1 MRTVAQIRKEY
12 QTKRWSGRFTPAS
25 SKSNGLKRRALED
38 QVASL
43 KRENDDLNRNMYEAA
58 QLQRKLCGPRHF
70 RTASFEFASEIFPLR
85 HLSGDFI
92 SVMQRGGDFV
102 FILGDIAGK
111 GLMAGMWFT
120 HMVGMIRREV
130 SVHGDPAAALASVD
144 RNLLISGVE
153 FPLTTLF
160 LAVLNPVS
168 GDLTYCNA
176 GHPPAL
182 LIRDDGDLEELN
194 QGGRVLGVISGSEF
208 VNGRTKLTAGSTLLA
223 YSDGITECRNEA
235 GVEFGAER
243 LVSAVRTPTSGGS
256 SAMLFSVLASVENFA
271 GSGHRDDDI
280 ALMILRRP
288 SDGEMEIPERD
299 GSNRHAA

>member
-1 MRTVAQIRKEY
+1 MIVASVAQIREEY
-12 QTKRWSGRFTPAS
+12 QKKRWSGRSTAAG
-25 SKSNGLKRRALED
+25 SKTIRRQVLED
-38 QVASL
+38 QLASL
-43 KRENDDLNRNMYEAA
+43 KRENDELNRAMYEAA

-70 RTASFEFASEIFPLR
+70 RTGPYEFASEIFPLR

-92 SVMQRGGDFV
+92 SVMQLGGDFV
-102 FILGDIAGK
+102 FIIGDIAGK

-130 SVHGDPAAALASVD
+130 SMHGDPAAALASVD

-160 LAVLNPVS
+160 LASLNPLT

-182 LIRDDGDLEELN
+182 LIRGDGDIEELN
-194 QGGRVLGVISGSEF
+194 QGGPVLGVISGSEF
-208 VNGRTKLTAGSTLLA
+208 LNGRTKLTAGSTLIA
-223 YSDGITECRNEA
+223 YSDGITECRNES
-235 GVEFGAER
+235 GVEFGTER
-243 LVSAVRTPTSGGS
+243 LRSAVRAPMPGGP

-280 ALMILRRP
+280 ALMILRRLG
-288 SDGEMEIPERD
+288 DQEMDTPKID
-299 GSNRHAA
+299 GSNRHVA

>member
-1 MRTVAQIRKEY
+1 MASVAQIREEY
-12 QTKRWSGRFTPAS
+12 QKKRWSGQSTAAS
-25 SKSNGLKRRALED
+25 PQTIRRHALKD
-38 QVASL
+38 QLASL
-43 KRENDDLNRNMYEAA
+43 KRENDDLNRVMYEAA
-58 QLQRKLCGPRHF
+58 QLQRRLCGPRHF
-70 RTASFEFASEIFPLR
+70 RTGPYEFASEIFPLR

-92 SVMQRGGDFV
+92 SVMQLEGDFV
-102 FILGDIAGK
+102 FIIGDIAGK

-130 SVHGDPAAALASVD
+130 SMHGDPAAALASVD

-160 LAVLNPVS
+160 LASLNPIT
-168 GDLTYCNA
+168 GDITYCNA

-182 LIRDDGDLEELN
+182 LIRDDGGIEELN

-208 VNGRTKLTAGSTLLA
+208 LNGRTKLTAGSTLLA
-223 YSDGITECRNEA
+223 YSDGITECRNES
-235 GVEFGAER
+235 GVEFGTER
-243 LVSAVRTPTSGGS
+243 LLGAVRTPMPGGP

-280 ALMILRRP
+280 ALMILHRL
-288 SDGEMEIPERD
+288 SDQEMDAPKRD

>member
-1 MRTVAQIRKEY
+1 MVVASVAQIREEFRK
-12 QTKRWSGRFTPAS
+12 KRWPHPSTAAS
-25 SKSNGLKRRALED
+25 SETISRGRRALED
-38 QVASL
+38 QLASL
-43 KRENDDLNRNMYEAA
+43 KRDNDDLNRAMYEAA
-58 QLQRKLCGPRHF
+58 QMQRKLCGPRHF
-70 RTASFEFASEIFPLR
+70 RTGSYEFASEIFPLR

-92 SVMQRGGDFV
+92 SVMQLEGDLV
-102 FILGDIAGK
+102 FLIGDIAGK

-120 HMVGMIRREV
+120 HMVGTIRREV
-130 SVHGDPAAALASVD
+130 SVHGDPATALAAVD
-144 RNLLISGVE
+144 RNLLVSGVE

-160 LAVLNPVS
+160 LARLDPTT

-208 VNGRTKLTAGSTLLA
+208 VNGRTKLSAGSTLLA

-243 LVSAVRTPTSGGS
+243 LLSAVREPGS
-256 SAMLFSVLASVENFA
+256 PSAMLFSVLASVENFA
-271 GSGHRDDDI
+271 GSRHREDDI
-280 ALMILRRP
+280 ALMILRRLT
-288 SDGEMEIPERD
+288 DCEMDMPEKD
-299 GSNRHAA
+299 GSKRHAA